1 MELVSF
7 SVSNYRSIT
16 SAYKLPIR
24 RPTVLIGP
32 NNEGK
37 SNILRA
43 LVASLKFLAT
53 LGGVRLRND
62 RITSVMRSR
71 ETFDWTRDFPV
82 SLQSKSPEGETVFE
96 LEFRLSEAEVDE
108 FRADVRS
115 RLNGTLPIQLRF
127 GVNESKL
134 IVQKQGM
141 GGTTLTRK
149 AEVIARFVARHIH
162 IAYIPAVRTASAATQ
177 IVNDLVDREL
187 SLVEGQPEYSAALK
201 ALADLQEPVL
211 KRIATSIKMTLQEF
225 LPNVKGVTV
234 EISEDARYRAL
245 RRSCEIVINDGTA
258 TALDKKGDGVQ
269 SLAALSLMKHASHSG
284 SASRQLVLAVE
295 EPESHLHPRAIHQL
309 REVLDDLSGQH
320 QVILTTHCP
329 LFVDRTNL
337 KSNIVVNNKRAS
349 PAKNIAELRA
359 TLGVRASDN
368 LLNAEIAL
376 VVEGEDD
383 RTALAALLPA
393 TSVRIGK
400 ALQTGLI
407 VIDSLAG
414 GTNLSYKLGQLRE
427 TLCTCHALLDC
438 DRAGR
443 LASARAADEGFAS
456 PADVTHV
463 ICPGLEESEFEDM
476 LDEALY
482 TDHIKIRYGASL
494 ASPKFKGRKK
504 WSDRLRATFE
514 HQGKIWGP
522 KVEAQIKRE
531 VAELIAAN
539 PNNALNVHK
548 RGAFDGL
555 VEALESKLDQI
566 EVGKKIDTAMMASEN
581 NATRGARLSLL
592 AYSKPYTADE

>member
-43 LVASLKFLAT
+43 LVASLQFLAT

-71 ETFDWTRDFPV
+71 EIFDWARDFPV

-96 LEFRLSEAEVDE
+96 LEFRLSGPEVDE

-115 RLNGTLPIQLRF
+115 SLNGTLPIQLRF

-134 IVQKQGM
+134 IVLKQGK
-141 GGTTLTRK
+141 GGTALTSK
-149 AEVIARFVARHIH
+149 AQVIARFVARHIH
-162 IAYIPAVRTASAATQ
+162 IAYIPAVRTATAATQ

-187 SLVEGQPEYSAALK
+187 SLIETQPEYKAALK
-201 ALADLQEPVL
+201 ALADLQGPVL
-211 KRIATSIKMTLQEF
+211 AQIAASIKTTLREF
-225 LPNVKGVTV
+225 LPNVRDVAVG
-234 EISEDARYRAL
+234 ISEDARYRAL
-245 RRSCEIVINDGTA
+245 RRSCEIVIDDGTA

-284 SASRQLVLAVE
+284 SSSRQLVLAIE

-309 REVLDDLSGQH
+309 REVLDDLSSQH

-337 KSNIVVNNKRAS
+337 KSNILVNNKRAS
-349 PAKNIAELRA
+349 PAKNIGELRD

-368 LLNAEIAL
+368 LRNAEIAL
-376 VVEGEDD
+376 VVEGEED
-383 RTALAALLPA
+383 RKALVALLPVN
-393 TSVRIGK
+393 SKRIGT
-400 ALQTGLI
+400 ALQTGFM
-407 VIDSLAG
+407 VIDTLGG
-414 GTNLSYKLGQLRE
+414 GTNLSYKLSQLRE
-427 TLCTCHALLDC
+427 TLCTCHSFLDH
-438 DRAGR
+438 DRAGLTAYGKAESEG
-443 LASARAADEGFAS
+443 LAL

-463 ICPGLEESEFEDM
+463 ICPGLDEAEFEDM
-476 LDEALY
+476 LDEPLY
-482 TDHIKIRYGASL
+482 AEFIKNKYGASL
-494 ASPKFKGRKK
+494 ASPKFKGKKK
-504 WSDRLRATFE
+504 WSDRLKAAFE
-514 HQGKIWGP
+514 HQGKIWSP
-522 KVEAQIKRE
+522 KVEGQIKAD
-531 VAELIAAN
+531 VADLVAAN
-539 PNNALNVHK
+539 PSKSLNAHK

-555 VEALESKLDQI
+555 VVALEAKLDRL
-566 EVGKKIDTAMMASEN
+566 ELGK
-581 NATRGARLSLL
+581 R
-592 AYSKPYTADE
+592 